1 MKKKNGFTLIELLV
15 VIAIIAILASLL
27 LPALA
32 KAKSKALQI
41 KCINNLK
48 QVGTATV
55 MYLNDNDN
63 LFQLDDPLDIQFRW
77 GKLIYDSQ
85 KIGNKDVFVC
95 PSYPPTLM
103 TNWTKTFGIWAD
115 PPENLLTGI
124 FKEKLMISNI
134 NNPSGYPHIADTTS
148 RGRMGIAAQ
157 QFYIF
162 RTSKPKEVHARHNK
176 KANIWFLDGHADAIN
191 KTNLERLGIDPQIEI
206 DDIAGYFDP

>member
-1 MKKKNGFTLIELLV
+1 MMQLRKKYSEFFKNFKQQMKNNHDMILITL
-15 VIAIIAILASLL
+15 
-27 LPALA
+27 
-32 KAKSKALQI
+32 
-41 KCINNLK
+41 
-48 QVGTATV
+48 TDT
-55 MYLNDNDN
+55 
-63 LFQLDDPLDIQFRW
+63 
-77 GKLIYDSQ
+77 YDE
-85 KIGNKDVFVC
+85 NKDIFAC

-176 KANIWFLDGHADAIN
+176 KANIWFLDGHADSIN
-191 KTNLERLGIDPQIEI
+191 KTNLEGLGIDPQIEI